1 MDHRE
6 DAAIPSGRRRFHLR
20 GNLSDLE
27 VDGVKHAGELVSDSF
42 DEQRFEPLGDFQDDG
57 VHAASSV
64 QLKRP
69 EKSDTSTIPTSAMPP
84 PAMSCLMP

>member
-1 MDHRE
+1 
-6 DAAIPSGRRRFHLR
+6 
-20 GNLSDLE
+20 
-27 VDGVKHAGELVSDSF
+27 LVSDSF